1 MVLRCVE
8 VFSVFLTKGP
18 LKLGRLCQS
27 INAISIQKKVFIMNK
42 DKLKKSMMSVLEPI
56 GVLTFNEWWSKTFT
70 KYPELDTAEYGNYFR
85 NAQQELKRD
94 NKVYLNQSKQW
105 IVV

>member
-1 MVLRCVE
+1 
-8 VFSVFLTKGP
+8 
-18 LKLGRLCQS
+18 
-27 INAISIQKKVFIMNK
+27 
-42 DKLKKSMMSVLEPI
+42 MMSVLEPI
-56 GVLTFNEWWSKTFT
+56 GVLTFNEWWSKTFM

>member
-1 MVLRCVE
+1 MGVFFYLRRGA
-8 VFSVFLTKGP
+8 F
-18 LKLGRLCQS
+18 KLEKYIQS
-27 INAISIQKKVFIMNK
+27 INAISIQRKILIMNK
-42 DKLKKSMMSVLEPI
+42 DKLKKCMMSVLEPI
-56 GVLTFNEWWSKTFT
+56 GVLTFNEWWTKTFT